1 MEVVSFGQKLD
12 MGCFDLR
19 GIQSDLGLG
28 EKGCL
33 VGAVLD
39 DFQFLRGKD
48 KMSSKR

>member
-33 VGAVLD
+33 VGIIIIWHGVRLNK
-39 DFQFLRGKD
+39 LP
-48 KMSSKR
+48 

>member
-1 MEVVSFGQKLD
+1 VIEVVSFGQKLD

-33 VGAVLD
+33 VGAVLC
-39 DFQFLRGKD
+39 FRHNRQVNLI
-48 KMSSKR
+48 